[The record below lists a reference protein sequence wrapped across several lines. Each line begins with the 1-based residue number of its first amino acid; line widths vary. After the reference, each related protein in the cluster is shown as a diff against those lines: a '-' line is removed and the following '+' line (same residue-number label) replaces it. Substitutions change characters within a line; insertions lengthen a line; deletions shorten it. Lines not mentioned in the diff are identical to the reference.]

1 MRGDALPGSDGMPG
15 RRWITT
21 WTAAPVHIGSAELP
35 PEPFTRDGAVLAD
48 ATLRQ
53 TLRVSAGGSAFRLRL
68 SNAFGVAE
76 LTITS
81 AAVALPEGGRS
92 GASSITARTSRPL
105 TWGGRLAAVIPPGAH
120 LVSDPVDR
128 PLPPGATLTVTLYL
142 AAGCAAGGVTAHP
155 GSRTTS
161 HLLPGRHVH
170 DEQLPGAVA
179 VDHWYFLSA
188 VEAHGPPGTGV
199 AVMLGDSLTDGRGS
213 TTNGNDRWPDQ
224 LSARLRSGA
233 GVVNQ
238 GIGGNRVLRDGI
250 GASVLAR
257 LDWDVLAVSGV
268 RWLVVFAGVNDIGT
282 TEPTDAAAK
291 QVAADLMAAYE
302 QIIIRAHARGI
313 RVYGATL
320 TPFGGNVPYD
330 DAQGHREAARQKVN
344 AWLRGVTGFT
354 GLDCVLDFDRAV
366 HDPGHPARVRPALH
380 DGDHL
385 HLNPEGYRALAA
397 EVSNGLF
404 RPDSQAPLTEFDGR
418 NPR

>member
-1 MRGDALPGSDGMPG
+1 MAS

-35 PEPFTRDGAVLAD
+35 PEPFIRDGTVLAD

-53 TLRVSAGGSAFRLRL
+53 TLRVSTGGSAFRLRL
-68 SNAFGVAE
+68 SNGFGAAE
-76 LTITS
+76 LSITS
-81 AAVALPEGGRS
+81 AAVALPEGGRL
-92 GASSITARTSRPL
+92 GASSITAGTSRPL
-105 TWGGRLAAVIPPGAH
+105 TWGGRPDAVIPAGGY
-120 LVSDPVDR
+120 LVSDPADR
-128 PLPPGATLTVTLYL
+128 PLQPDATLTVTLYL

-161 HLLPGRHVH
+161 HLLPGSHAH
-170 DEQLPGAVA
+170 DEQLPGAVP

-188 VEAHGPPGTGV
+188 VEAYAPPGTGV

-213 TTNGNDRWPDQ
+213 TTNGNDRWPDH
-224 LSARLRSGA
+224 LSARLCPGA
-233 GVVNQ
+233 GIVNQ
-238 GIGGNRVLRDGI
+238 GIGGNRVLRDGT

-257 LDWDVLAVSGV
+257 LDRDVLAVSGV

-282 TEPTDAAAK
+282 TEPTGAATK
-291 QVAADLMAAYE
+291 QVAADLIAAYE
-302 QIIIRAHARGI
+302 QIIIRAHDRGI
-313 RVYGATL
+313 RVFGATL

-330 DAQGHREAARQKVN
+330 DAHGHREAARQKVN
-344 AWLRGVTGFT
+344 AWLRGAAGFT
-354 GLDCVLDFDRAV
+354 GLDSVLDFDRAV
-366 HDPGHPARVRPALH
+366 RDPGQPARVRPALH

-397 EVSNGLF
+397 EVSDVLF
-404 RPDSQAPLTEFDGR
+404 RPDGQASLTEFDER

>member
-1 MRGDALPGSDGMPG
+1 MIRIAMPG
-15 RRWITT
+15 RRWIAT
-21 WTAAPVHIGSAELP
+21 WTAAPVHIGPAELP
-35 PEPFTRDGAVLAD
+35 PRPFTRNGTVLAD
-48 ATLRQ
+48 VTLRQ

-68 SNAFGVAE
+68 SNAFGAAE

-92 GASSITARTSRPL
+92 GTSSIRDGTSRPL
-105 TWGGRLAAVIPPGAH
+105 TWGGRPAAVIPPGAH
-120 LVSDPVDR
+120 LVSDPVGR
-128 PLPPGATLTVTLYL
+128 PLRPDATLTVTLYL

-161 HLLPGRHVH
+161 HLLPGSHVH
-170 DEQLPGAVA
+170 DKRLPRAVA

-188 VEAHGPPGTGV
+188 VEAYAPPGAGV
-199 AVMLGDSLTDGRGS
+199 AVILGDSLTDGRGS

-224 LSARLRSGA
+224 ISARLRSGA
-233 GVVNQ
+233 GIVNQ

-257 LDWDVLAVSGV
+257 LDRDVLAVSGA

-282 TEPTDAAAK
+282 TEPTGAATRQA
-291 QVAADLMAAYE
+291 AADLLAAYK

-330 DAQGHREAARQKVN
+330 DAQGRREAARQEVN

-354 GLDCVLDFDRAV
+354 GLDSVLDFDRAV
-366 HDPGHPARVRPALH
+366 RDPQHPSRVLPALH

-397 EVSNGLF
+397 EVSEGLF
-404 RPDSQAPLTEFDGR
+404 RPGGQAPLTEFDGR
-418 NPR
+418 TPR